1 MSIVMKTFPAG
12 IFKTRCLAL
21 MDEVEA
27 TREPIV
33 ITKRGRPVAR
43 LVPVERE
50 EHEIFGFMT
59 GKGIITTLG
68 DIVEPVIPLEERE
81 SRNDPA

>member
-1 MSIVMKTFPAG
+1 MKTLPAG
-12 IFKTRCLAL
+12 IFKAQCLAL

-43 LVPVERE
+43 LVPVEVE
-50 EHEIFGFMT
+50 KDDIFGFMA
-59 GKGIITTLG
+59 GKGTITILG
-68 DIVEPVIPLEERE
+68 DIVEPVIPLEEWE
-81 SRNDPA
+81 SNE